1 MSYFAT
7 WAALMLLLALTT
19 ASAFVPLG
27 AWNAMINF
35 IIAAMKALLVAAFF
49 MHLSRASG
57 LTRVVAVTAI
67 FMLALLFALSGTD
80 YATRNV
86 APAAWSAPR

>member
-7 WAALMLLLALTT
+7 WAALMVLLALTT

-27 AWNAMINF
+27 AWNAIINF
-35 IIAAMKALLVAAFF
+35 VIAAMKALLVAVFF
-49 MHLSRASG
+49 MHLNRMSAFV
-57 LTRVVAVTAI
+57 RVVAATAI
-67 FMLALLFALSGTD
+67 FMLALLFALSGSD

>member
-35 IIAAMKALLVAAFF
+35 IIAALKALLVAAFF
-49 MHLSRASG
+49 MHLSRAFG
-57 LTRVVAVTAI
+57 LTRVVAVTAL